1 MEVARVGSL
10 ERVMRSNRRLPFDER
25 QPRATRLEKPASSD
39 FKSGAL
45 YNPLTQ
51 SRPPQAARDCHL

>member
-25 QPRATRLEKPASSD
+25 QPRATEKPASGV

-45 YNPLTQ
+45 YNPG
-51 SRPPQAARDCHL
+51 PPATGGPGVVIYDA